1 LSDAEKFLPSAS
13 SSSASSISVSALPT
27 HCAMNCDVPASAPL
41 AAASRIGWHISTI
54 SPILPPLSSAIATE
68 RFQM

>member
-1 LSDAEKFLPSAS
+1 
-13 SSSASSISVSALPT
+13 
-27 HCAMNCDVPASAPL
+27 MNCGVPASAPL
-41 AAASRIGWHISTI
+41 AAASRMGWHISTI